1 MITEIS
7 RIVVLLVASGAL
19 VGSVLAATPMPG
31 GKEVADVTN
40 AWVVAAAEFAVH
52 AQQQVLQKDASTPA
66 ATLVLVKIVS
76 AESQVVAGM
85 NYYLIL
91 QVTEDGTPRTAV
103 AVVYRRFNGEH
114 KLTSW
119 KWQ

>member
-19 VGSVLAATPMPG
+19 VGSALAAPPLLG
-31 GKEVADVTN
+31 GKETANVTN
-40 AWVVAAAEFAVH
+40 AWVVAAANFAVQ
-52 AQQQVLQKDASTPA
+52 AQQQTLRQDTSTPA
-66 ATLVLVKIVS
+66 TTLVLVKIVS

-85 NYYLIL
+85 NYFLTL
-91 QVTEDGTPRTAV
+91 EVTENGTPRTAV
-103 AVVYRRFNGEH
+103 AVVWRRLSGVH
-114 KLTSW
+114 QLTSW